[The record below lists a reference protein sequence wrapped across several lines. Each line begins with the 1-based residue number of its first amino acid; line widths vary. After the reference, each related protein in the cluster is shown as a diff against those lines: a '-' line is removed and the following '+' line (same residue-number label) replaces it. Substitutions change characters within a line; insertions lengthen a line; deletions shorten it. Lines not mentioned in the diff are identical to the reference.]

1 MGAAVVSR
9 GGDLRAVGGGAGTGL
24 PRRPEVLSR
33 GTPGNCIACIAP
45 AVVTGVPAVGGRRV
59 AAPRAVSSVR
69 AAERRSCFGGEIELS
84 ETKPLALR
92 GWGRTRSGGFSG
104 ALVTVEDGIGRL
116 LVNEARALGLPSP
129 PRNLAGRGPGTG
141 SVEPGWPRPP
151 LAVPADSLPSA
162 LCAQYLHV
170 FLNEVTALVPVLSE
184 AKHSFA
190 LYTPERTRQRWPVR
204 LAAAT
209 EQDMND
215 WVSGRR
221 PSRPGGE
228 GQPSLGPLP
237 AACPVLTSLLPAP
250 AGPAQPLLL

>member
-1 MGAAVVSR
+1 MVSR

-24 PRRPEVLSR
+24 PRRPEVLSQ
-33 GTPGNCIACIAP
+33 GTPGDCIAP

-104 ALVTVEDGIGRL
+104 ALVTVEDGIRRL

-237 AACPVLTSLLPAP
+237 AACPVLTSLLPVP

>member
-1 MGAAVVSR
+1 MRLQRDGVPGAPPVTPPVASGACAAVGVGEDRGPAVVVRLEAPQVGGRARGPGAVHGARRGSGRHPLRLLRGPRGEEGAVGAAVVSR

-33 GTPGNCIACIAP
+33 GTPGDCIACIAP

-129 PRNLAGRGPGTG
+129 PRNLAGRGPEDRLRGTG
-141 SVEPGWPRPP
+141 VAQAAPGRPR
-151 LAVPADSLPSA
+151 
-162 LCAQYLHV
+162 
-170 FLNEVTALVPVLSE
+170 
-184 AKHSFA
+184 
-190 LYTPERTRQRWPVR
+190 
-204 LAAAT
+204 
-209 EQDMND
+209 
-215 WVSGRR
+215 
-221 PSRPGGE
+221 
-228 GQPSLGPLP
+228 
-237 AACPVLTSLLPAP
+237 
-250 AGPAQPLLL
+250 